1 MRTKEADVKYILTEE
16 AESMMKQVRQ
26 APSAYHCPKDNKHA
40 NGHSSIIRDATE
52 DHHNSYILE
61 QMLSTYRSC
70 AQESGTGM
78 KNRMFG
84 IMAAKMRS
92 GTIFTNIRR
101 RIQKEMN
108 ALFEQRASS
117 LSQQLEQVCE
127 QIGADLAVLRGS
139 EATLMEED
147 PEVLDAMEQMV
158 AEAKKTLDKLQD
170 TAAPARAE
178 ARKRSYI

>member
-1 MRTKEADVKYILTEE
+1 MT
-16 AESMMKQVRQ
+16 
-26 APSAYHCPKDNKHA
+26 
-40 NGHSSIIRDATE
+40 RDATE

-78 KNRMFG
+78 RRRMFD

-101 RIQKEMN
+101 RIEKEMN

-117 LSQQLEQVCE
+117 LSQQLGKVCQ

-139 EATLMEED
+139 EATLMEAD
-147 PEVLDAMEQMV
+147 PDSLDLMV
-158 AEAKKTLDKLQD
+158 KTTTEAKKKLDQLQD
-170 TAAPARAE
+170 AAAPARAE
-178 ARKRSYI
+178 ATKRAYI